1 MKPDAPDFRRDAP
14 TRADALTEPDREI
27 VHLARRGVARRVPAQ
42 GGRRHGVHAVLG
54 VVAAATVYT
63 PRTYRSQT
71 KLFLRLGRENATL
84 DATATL
90 GQNPVV
96 ALPPTRDNE
105 INSVL
110 EILKSRVLLEKVA
123 DRVGPAVIL
132 GKFAL

>member
-1 MKPDAPDFRRDAP
+1 M
-14 TRADALTEPDREI
+14 
-27 VHLARRGVARRVPAQ
+27 
-42 GGRRHGVHAVLG
+42 
-54 VVAAATVYT
+54 VAAATVYT